1 MKKTPESEIV
11 ISHSRDNNSV
21 ETFISQ
27 AIAANAPVE
36 TMERLFDLRSK
47 VKAEAA
53 KEAFVEALGRFQ
65 QECPVI
71 KKTRK
76 VMNKDGRGVRYHFAP
91 LDGIAEQIKNPMRN
105 NSLSYSWDTARKDDQ
120 MEVTCKLTHILGH
133 SETSTLEIPID
144 KEGFMTAP
152 QKVASA
158 TTFAKRYTLLNV
170 TGITT
175 ADEDDDSLSTPKE
188 ADAKSDKAK
197 ITLRLRTLKEKT
209 ATRQDIEEAVQRL
222 TSLSLEEQ
230 NYPEIAARLQVIIDE
245 RNGV

>member
-1 MKKTPESEIV
+1 MVAQEGKQ
-11 ISHSRDNNSV
+11 V
-21 ETFISQ
+21 EGFIQQ

-36 TMERLFDLRSK
+36 TMERLFELRSK

-71 KKTRK
+71 QKTRK
-76 VMNKDGRGVRYHFAP
+76 VMNKDGRSVRYQFAP
-91 LDGIAEQIKNPMRN
+91 LDGIASQIKVPMRN
-105 NSLSYSWDTARKDDQ
+105 NGLSYSWDTAHKGEM
-120 MEVTCKLTHILGH
+120 MEVTCKLTHVLGH
-133 SETSTLEIPID
+133 FETSTLQIPID

-175 ADEDDDSLSTPKE
+175 ADEDTDSVDVGKE
-188 ADAKSDKAK
+188 ASPKSDKAK
-197 ITLRLRTLKEKT
+197 IMFLLKTLKRDTSTKESIEKEVKKIT
-209 ATRQDIEEAVQRL
+209 QLELTEE
-222 TSLSLEEQ
+222 
-230 NYPEIAARLQVIIDE
+230 NYPTIVDRLEATVE
-245 RNGV
+245 EMRGV